1 MSGLWGEAG
10 GAERE
15 EWGVLG
21 ERFATL
27 KNKIDSSCFWK
38 VSADGGGR
46 ETLQRAANITV
57 NADNLDLLKDQW
69 GESEETAKKIKYS
82 EKEKSEFL
90 IYNEIRSIR
99 ETGKNFKRIKEI
111 IKLLKN
117 EKSEAWLLFL
127 EILELLK
134 KGSRE
139 YTDVRNALI
148 SISKINSKEKHLIDR
163 GLNVLDF
170 E

>member
-1 MSGLWGEAG
+1 M
-10 GAERE
+10 
-15 EWGVLG
+15 
-21 ERFATL
+21 
-27 KNKIDSSCFWK
+27 D
-38 VSADGGGR
+38 
-46 ETLQRAANITV
+46 AAPP
-57 NADNLDLLKDQW
+57 D
-69 GESEETAKKIKYS
+69 AKKIKYS

-99 ETGKNFKRIKEI
+99 ETGKNFKRIEEI

-139 YTDVRNALI
+139 YTDVRNSLI

-163 GLNVLDF
+163 GLNVLDS